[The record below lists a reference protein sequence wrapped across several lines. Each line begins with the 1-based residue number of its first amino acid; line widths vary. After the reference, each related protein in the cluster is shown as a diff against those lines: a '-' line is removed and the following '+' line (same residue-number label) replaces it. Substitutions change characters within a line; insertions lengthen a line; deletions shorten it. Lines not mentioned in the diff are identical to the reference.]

1 MCSSDLVETDK
12 LYDTDDICAQIEAA
26 LTYPYFTRNW
36 QQMNAALFSAL
47 KLEKYVMGLILAQI
61 VTVAGV
67 GIVTNLIVMVITRA
81 REISILKAMG
91 ASRRAIQLVFVL
103 EGVIVGV
110 VGTCLGAVLGLAG
123 CAFLDRY
130 KFPLDTNVYYLDSL
144 QIGRAHV

>member
-1 MCSSDLVETDK
+1 M
-12 LYDTDDICAQIEAA
+12 
-26 LTYPYFTRNW
+26 
-36 QQMNAALFSAL
+36 LFRS
-47 KLEKYVMGLILAQI
+47 I

-123 CAFLDRY
+123 CALLDRY

-144 QIGRAHV
+144 PVVVEPATVATVIVGALVTCFLATLYPAWRAASLDPVEGLRYE